1 MKKLK
6 ELRQTNN
13 KSVEDICSLLNISL
27 QAYYKYENGKSEPN
41 IENLIKLAELYHVSL
56 DELVGRPTSL
66 INKMLLS
73 ERERSIIEKV
83 LAMDLKQ
90 QELTEFYIDTMMG
103 NIQR

>member
-1 MKKLK
+1 MKLK
-6 ELRQTNN
+6 ELRNKENLSQRQLSEKLEIPEQTLY
-13 KSVEDICSLLNISL
+13 SW
-27 QAYYKYENGKSEPN
+27 ENQTRQPN
-41 IENLIKLAELYHVSL
+41 IENLIKLADYYHITI

>member
-1 MKKLK
+1 MNLKDTRKKYNYT
-6 ELRQTNN
+6 QTQIANYIQT
-13 KSVEDICSLLNISL
+13 SQQTYSD
-27 QAYYKYENGKSEPN
+27 YENGKTQPT
-41 IENLIKLAELYHVSL
+41 IETLIKLADFYHVSL

-66 INKMLLS
+66 INKMILT

-83 LAMDLKQ
+83 LVMDLKQ